1 VNLTA
6 SVEGRDRLR
15 LFYALRL
22 PDEIISRLVQW
33 QDAVLRGA
41 PEGRIVAPENLHF
54 TVAFLGSRPTG
65 ELPDLL
71 RALREAA
78 EAAGSGLELSLA
90 RYRETRSVGMLVFD
104 DAEGRAT
111 AVADDLFGRLE
122 TLGVYERE
130 QRPWLPHATVL
141 RFRRPPRLQP
151 ELPDLGAVSPSDLA
165 LYHSVL
171 RPSGAQYYV
180 LDSVALGG

>member
-1 VNLTA
+1 M
-6 SVEGRDRLR
+6 R

-22 PDEIISRLVQW
+22 PGETISRLVSW
-33 QDAVLRGA
+33 QDASFRSASGS
-41 PEGRIVAPENLHF
+41 RIVAPENLHF
-54 TVAFLGSRPTG
+54 TVAFLGTRPAG

-71 RALREAA
+71 RALHEAA
-78 EAAGSGLELSLA
+78 EAAGTGLELSLS

-104 DAEGRAT
+104 DAGGRAA
-111 AVADDLFGRLE
+111 AVAEDLFGKLE

-130 QRPWLPHATVL
+130 KRPWLPHVTVL
-141 RFRRPPRLQP
+141 RFHRAPRLRP
-151 ELPDLGAVSPSDLA
+151 ELPELGAVSPSDLA

-171 RPSGAQYYV
+171 RPSGAQYHV